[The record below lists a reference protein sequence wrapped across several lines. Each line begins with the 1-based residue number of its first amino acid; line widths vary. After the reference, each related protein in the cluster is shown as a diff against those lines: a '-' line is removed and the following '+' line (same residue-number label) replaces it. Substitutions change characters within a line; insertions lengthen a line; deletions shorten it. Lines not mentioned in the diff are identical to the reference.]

1 MKPPFEFDE
10 EKYLNG
16 IRAVGSLSRLFS
28 DNDVPYLD
36 SRVVERLFIGSTSSR
51 DLSREDKSFD
61 VLVGGKW
68 GVGVKTFI
76 GKGRS
81 KVEKIAEFNRA
92 SGEGAFTGKGPE
104 QVAIAVSARRNDRLK
119 SDLSELGI
127 EIDDC
132 LYHCLVRGTRQAFIH
147 HESMNLIKLDQI
159 RPLGGAGGRGARWDA
174 SSPSIHF
181 TDGQS
186 EYSFNR
192 SKSVLYKRFTFAS
205 KPKKYRIE
213 VIDDPLPGIT
223 HWISR
228 ELGYS
233 VGLVRR
239 GGRSLSS
246 SRLIPA
252 LTKDGIMN
260 SSPGVDYV
268 ILPLYS
274 ARSREVHPRSGINQ
288 WAASGRTR
296 KFGEAYIPIP
306 ASIHSHFPRFFPA
319 QDIKFR
325 LSLPTGEV
333 SAKICQDGGK
343 ALMSDPNHLLG
354 EWLIGVLDPS
364 ISKTAFSRPAPR
376 RAPFQYADLE
386 RIGKDAIRIEKIVV
400 GRTTHFR
407 ATFAPLGSYEDFV
420 DQFA

>member
-1 MKPPFEFDE
+1 MKLSFEFDE
-10 EKYLNG
+10 LEYMNG

-36 SRVVERLFIGSTSSR
+36 SRVVERLFIGSTSGR

-61 VLVGGKW
+61 VLVEGKW

-92 SGEGAFTGKGPE
+92 SGKGAFSGKGPE
-104 QVAIAVSARRNDRLK
+104 QIAISVSAQRNERLK
-119 SDLSELGI
+119 SDLTELGI
-127 EIDDC
+127 EIDHC
-132 LYHCLVRGTRQAFIH
+132 LYHCLVRGTHQAFIH
-147 HESMNLIKLDQI
+147 HEAMQLVDLDRI
-159 RPLGGAGGRGARWDA
+159 RPIGGAGQGATKWDA
-174 SSPSIHF
+174 SSPSIRF

-192 SKSVLYKRFTFAS
+192 SKSVLCKRFRFAS
-205 KPKKYRIE
+205 KPQKYRIE
-213 VIDDPLPGIT
+213 VIDNPLPRIT
-223 HWISR
+223 HWLSK

-233 VGLVRR
+233 IGVAR
-239 GGRSLSS
+239 GNDRSPSS
-246 SRLIPA
+246 PRLLPEFR
-252 LTKDGIMN
+252 KDEIVK
-260 SSPGVDYV
+260 SVPGVDFV

-288 WAASGRTR
+288 WAASGRSR
-296 KFGEAYIPIP
+296 KFGEAYVPIP
-306 ASIHSHFPRFFPA
+306 ASIHSQLPRFFPA
-319 QDIKFR
+319 RHTKFR
-325 LSLPTGEV
+325 LTLPIGEV

-364 ISKTAFSRPAPR
+364 ISRIAFSRPAPR
-376 RAPFQYADLE
+376 RAPFRYLDLE
-386 RIGKDAIRIEKIVV
+386 RIGKDAIRIERIVV
-400 GRTTHFR
+400 GRSVSYS
-407 ATFAPLGSYEDFV
+407 ASFAPLGSYEDFM